1 MKDNA
6 GVWSVAC
13 ALYSSKG
20 QVSGMGGE
28 AGWGGSA
35 PRKGVGEKN
44 RLLRKQTFQKKSP
57 EESGHQIL
65 FNDVTS

>member
-28 AGWGGSA
+28 AGGGECTQEGS
-35 PRKGVGEKN
+35 RRKN

-65 FNDVTS
+65 FNDLTS